1 MDHLAAVGDPELR
14 EALLFARSHARPVTA
29 DELAEAKGLHRNVA
43 RSRLERLVEAGL
55 LAVGYE
61 RRTGRSGPGAGRP
74 AKTYSVVPQL
84 ESIEFP
90 GDQNESLAGLLV
102 DALVARGGEE
112 PLREVGVNFGRELAR
127 TARLRPAKSLETGFE
142 RVCAAVRRLG
152 YQASL
157 EHADE
162 HGAVIA
168 TPTCPLRPL
177 VRARP
182 EAVEIDRGMWAGLA
196 SCALE
201 GVEVG
206 RGSLRDARLLRRPRV
221 VQGRARADASVK
233 FLNTFLWYKETDMET
248 TATFGGL
255 ELVTSPC
262 VMTPRGNEHGP
273 RRLRDRPPR
282 GPARRGRRRRAPAP
296 ARSRS
301 PSPRRRRTRPSGR
314 RTSAL
319 LR

>member
-29 DELAEAKGLHRNVA
+29 DELAQEKGLHRNVA
-43 RSRLERLVEAGL
+43 RSRLERLVDAGL
-55 LAVGYE
+55 LAASFE

-90 GDQNESLAGLLV
+90 ADPSEPVAALLV
-102 DALVARGGEE
+102 DALVTRAGDE
-112 PLREVGVNFGRELAR
+112 PLREVGVEFGRELAR
-127 TARLRPAKSLETGFE
+127 SARLRPAKRLATGFE
-142 RVCAAVRRLG
+142 RVCDAVRRLG

-157 EHADE
+157 EHVDGN
-162 HGAVIA
+162 GAVIA

-196 SCALE
+196 SSALD

-206 RGSLRDARLLRRPRV
+206 DVRCETRDCFDDHASCKV
-221 VQGRARADASVK
+221 V
-233 FLNTFLWYKETDMET
+233 F
-248 TATFGGL
+248 
-255 ELVTSPC
+255 ELSK
-262 VMTPRGNEHGP
+262 H
-273 RRLRDRPPR
+273 
-282 GPARRGRRRRAPAP
+282 
-296 ARSRS
+296 
-301 PSPRRRRTRPSGR
+301 
-314 RTSAL
+314 
-319 LR
+319 

>member
-29 DELAEAKGLHRNVA
+29 DELARAKGLHRNVA

-55 LAVGYE
+55 LAIGYE

-90 GDQNESLAGLLV
+90 DQSESLAGLLV

-112 PLREVGVNFGRELAR
+112 PLREVGVAFGRELGR
-127 TARLRPAKSLETGFE
+127 SARLRPAKSIEAGFE

-157 EHADE
+157 EHADDT
-162 HGAVIA
+162 GAVIA

-206 RGSLRDARLLRRPRV
+206 QVRCETQDCFDDHASCKV
-221 VQGRARADASVK
+221 V
-233 FLNTFLWYKETDMET
+233 
-248 TATFGGL
+248 L
-255 ELVTSPC
+255 ELT
-262 VMTPRGNEHGP
+262 
-273 RRLRDRPPR
+273 RR
-282 GPARRGRRRRAPAP
+282 
-296 ARSRS
+296 
-301 PSPRRRRTRPSGR
+301 
-314 RTSAL
+314 
-319 LR
+319 

>member
-14 EALLFARSHARPVTA
+14 EALLFARSRARPVTA
-29 DELAEAKGLHRNVA
+29 DELAEENGLHRNVA

-55 LAVGYE
+55 LAVAYE

-84 ESIEFP
+84 ESIQFP
-90 GDQNESLAGLLV
+90 AEQNESLAGLLV
-102 DALVARGGEE
+102 DALVARGGDA
-112 PLREVGVNFGRELAR
+112 PLHEVGVSFGRELAR
-127 TARLRPAKSLETGFE
+127 SARLRPAKTLEIGFE

-162 HGAVIA
+162 KGAVIS

-196 SCALE
+196 SCALD

-206 RGSLRDARLLRRPRV
+206 QVRCETRDCFDDHASCKV
-221 VQGRARADASVK
+221 VFEFRKR
-233 FLNTFLWYKETDMET
+233 
-248 TATFGGL
+248 
-255 ELVTSPC
+255 
-262 VMTPRGNEHGP
+262 
-273 RRLRDRPPR
+273 
-282 GPARRGRRRRAPAP
+282 
-296 ARSRS
+296 
-301 PSPRRRRTRPSGR
+301 
-314 RTSAL
+314 
-319 LR
+319 

>member
-1 MDHLAAVGDPELR
+1 MDQLAAVGDPELR
-14 EALLFARSHARPVTA
+14 EALLFARNHARPVTA
-29 DELAEAKGLHRNVA
+29 DELAEEKGLHRNVA

-55 LAVGYE
+55 LAVAYE

-84 ESIEFP
+84 ARIEFP
-90 GDQNESLAGLLV
+90 ADQNESLAGLLV

-112 PLREVGVNFGRELAR
+112 PLREVGVNFGHELAQK
-127 TARLRPAKSLETGFE
+127 ARLRPAKNLETGFE

-157 EHADE
+157 EHSDE

-182 EAVEIDRGMWAGLA
+182 DAVEIDRGMWAGLA
-196 SCALE
+196 SYALD

-206 RGSLRDARLLRRPRV
+206 EVRCETRDCFDDHASCKV
-221 VQGRARADASVK
+221 V
-233 FLNTFLWYKETDMET
+233 F
-248 TATFGGL
+248 
-255 ELVTSPC
+255 ELAK
-262 VMTPRGNEHGP
+262 R
-273 RRLRDRPPR
+273 
-282 GPARRGRRRRAPAP
+282 
-296 ARSRS
+296 
-301 PSPRRRRTRPSGR
+301 
-314 RTSAL
+314 
-319 LR
+319 

>member
-14 EALLFARSHARPVTA
+14 DALLFARSRARAVTA
-29 DELAEAKGLHRNVA
+29 DELAEEKGLHRNVA

-61 RRTGRSGPGAGRP
+61 RRTGRTGPGAGRP

-90 GDQNESLAGLLV
+90 ADQNESLAELLV
-102 DALVARGGEE
+102 DALRARGGKES
-112 PLREVGVNFGRELAR
+112 LREVGVNFGRELAR
-127 TARLRPAKSLETGFE
+127 SAKLRPVKSIETGFE

-157 EHADE
+157 EHADDK
-162 HGAVIA
+162 GAVIA

-196 SCALE
+196 SCALD
-201 GVEVG
+201 GIEVG
-206 RGSLRDARLLRRPRV
+206 RVRCETRDCFDDHASCKV
-221 VQGRARADASVK
+221 VFEVRKR
-233 FLNTFLWYKETDMET
+233 
-248 TATFGGL
+248 
-255 ELVTSPC
+255 
-262 VMTPRGNEHGP
+262 
-273 RRLRDRPPR
+273 
-282 GPARRGRRRRAPAP
+282 
-296 ARSRS
+296 
-301 PSPRRRRTRPSGR
+301 
-314 RTSAL
+314 
-319 LR
+319 

>member
-29 DELAEAKGLHRNVA
+29 DELAEEKGLHRNVA

-55 LAVGYE
+55 LAASYE

-90 GDQNESLAGLLV
+90 ADPSEPIAALLV
-102 DALVARGGEE
+102 DALVTRAGDE
-112 PLREVGVNFGRELAR
+112 PLREVGVEFGRELAR
-127 TARLRPAKSLETGFE
+127 SARLRPAKKLETGFE
-142 RVCAAVRRLG
+142 RVCDAVRRLG

-157 EHADE
+157 EHADGN
-162 HGAVIA
+162 GAVIA

-196 SCALE
+196 SCALD

-206 RGSLRDARLLRRPRV
+206 DVRCETRDCFDDHASCKV
-221 VQGRARADASVK
+221 V
-233 FLNTFLWYKETDMET
+233 F
-248 TATFGGL
+248 
-255 ELVTSPC
+255 ELSQ
-262 VMTPRGNEHGP
+262 R
-273 RRLRDRPPR
+273 
-282 GPARRGRRRRAPAP
+282 
-296 ARSRS
+296 
-301 PSPRRRRTRPSGR
+301 
-314 RTSAL
+314 
-319 LR
+319 

>member
-14 EALLFARSHARPVTA
+14 DALLFARSRARAVTA
-29 DELAEAKGLHRNVA
+29 DELAEEKGLHRNVA

-61 RRTGRSGPGAGRP
+61 RRTGRTGPGAGRP

-90 GDQNESLAGLLV
+90 ADQNESLAELLV
-102 DALVARGGEE
+102 DALRARGGKE

-127 TARLRPAKSLETGFE
+127 SAKLRPVKSIETGFE

-157 EHADE
+157 EHADDK
-162 HGAVIA
+162 GAVIA

-182 EAVEIDRGMWAGLA
+182 EAVGIDRGMWAGLA
-196 SCALE
+196 SCALD
-201 GVEVG
+201 GIEVG
-206 RGSLRDARLLRRPRV
+206 RVRCETRDCFDDHASCKV
-221 VQGRARADASVK
+221 VFEVRKR
-233 FLNTFLWYKETDMET
+233 
-248 TATFGGL
+248 
-255 ELVTSPC
+255 
-262 VMTPRGNEHGP
+262 
-273 RRLRDRPPR
+273 
-282 GPARRGRRRRAPAP
+282 
-296 ARSRS
+296 
-301 PSPRRRRTRPSGR
+301 
-314 RTSAL
+314 
-319 LR
+319 

>member
-29 DELAEAKGLHRNVA
+29 DELAQETGLHRNVA
-43 RSRLERLVEAGL
+43 RSRLERLAEAGL

-90 GDQNESLAGLLV
+90 ERSESLAALLV
-102 DALVARGGEE
+102 DALAARGGEE
-112 PLREVGVNFGRELAR
+112 PLREVGVDFGRKLAR
-127 TARLRPAKSLETGFE
+127 SAKLRPAKSLETGFE
-142 RVCAAVRRLG
+142 RLCAAVRRLG

-157 EHADE
+157 EHADDK
-162 HGAVIA
+162 GAVIA

-196 SCALE
+196 SSALD

-206 RGSLRDARLLRRPRV
+206 QVRCETRDCF
-221 VQGRARADASVK
+221 DDHASCKV
-233 FLNTFLWYKETDMET
+233 M
-248 TATFGGL
+248 L
-255 ELVTSPC
+255 ELT
-262 VMTPRGNEHGP
+262 
-273 RRLRDRPPR
+273 
-282 GPARRGRRRRAPAP
+282 AR
-296 ARSRS
+296 
-301 PSPRRRRTRPSGR
+301 
-314 RTSAL
+314 
-319 LR
+319 